1 MKRKAVYKNLVL
13 IEHPL
18 VKKNLTVLRD
28 KKTTTEIFRSA
39 VRRISNILAVEI
51 SNAFSLKEY
60 KVETPLEKTV
70 GYKLKQKVVLIP
82 VLRAGLGMVEGFLQ
96 LIPDAKLGHIGLE
109 RNETTLLPNSYYLKT
124 PKKLGN
130 AEVIL
135 LDPMLA
141 TGGSASAAI
150 SSLKKRGAKNIVFA
164 CLLAAPEGVKKLFLE
179 HPDLI
184 IFTAAL
190 DRQLNKKGYIL
201 PGLGDAGDR
210 TFGTL

>member
-1 MKRKAVYKNLVL
+1 LKRKANYKNLVL

-18 VKKNLTVLRD
+18 VKKDLTILRD
-28 KKTTTEIFRSA
+28 KKTTTEIFRGA

-51 SNAFSLKEY
+51 SNTFSLKEY
-60 KVETPLEKTV
+60 KIDTPLERTK

-124 PKKLGN
+124 PKKLGD

-164 CLLAAPEGVKKLFLE
+164 CLLVAPEGVKKMFNE